1 MFKLLRISR
10 MQLAERFRENR
21 SAGLMSLLERSY
33 LRGIIQ
39 FSIPHPLY
47 EWLLLQSVRDL
58 RASASRDSTRSS
70 SIPLLFVGSILIL
83 LFHKIALVVQGL
95 YVPVHLVMSHARSKY
110 NLPFKA
116 LAPLTYH
123 ICNVAFVQRTKINFI
138 FFNVTVS
145 ICLPFLR
152 RNSI

>member
-1 MFKLLRISR
+1 
-10 MQLAERFRENR
+10 
-21 SAGLMSLLERSY
+21 MSLLERSY

-39 FSIPHPLY
+39 FSIPHPLN
-47 EWLLLQSVRDL
+47 EWLLLQSVRDWY
-58 RASASRDSTRSS
+58 AGASRDSTRSW

-110 NLPFKA
+110 DLPFKA
-116 LAPLTYH
+116 LVPLTYH

-138 FFNVTVS
+138 FFNVTVP
-145 ICLPFLR
+145 IGLPLLR
-152 RNSI
+152 WNSIEDIQ